1 MQGVGG
7 KTMKEGAKRCR
18 GRREEVRSF
27 LFMACVCVC
36 VCVCARTRTHACMH
50 QLTLNSGSI
59 TPQNKAIDNDN
70 EICKCVHVYGCTR
83 KKKEAC
89 KVHIEA

>member
-36 VCVCARTRTHACMH
+36 VCVCAHAHAC
-50 QLTLNSGSI
+50 
-59 TPQNKAIDNDN
+59 
-70 EICKCVHVYGCTR
+70 VHAPTYTQ
-83 KKKEAC
+83 
-89 KVHIEA
+89 